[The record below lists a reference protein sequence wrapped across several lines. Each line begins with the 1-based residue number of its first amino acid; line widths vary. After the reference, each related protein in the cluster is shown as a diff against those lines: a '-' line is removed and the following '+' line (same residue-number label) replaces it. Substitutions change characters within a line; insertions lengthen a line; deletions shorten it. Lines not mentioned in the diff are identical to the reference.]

1 MNLNFVILGSYNAI
15 VYIRGHFWIDML
27 LFDYRFVID
36 SIIVLIC
43 YSYIGYGRGYGV

>member
-27 LFDYRFVID
+27 LFDYKCVID
-36 SIIVLIC
+36 SIIAI
-43 YSYIGYGRGYGV
+43 